1 MDVKSLY
8 TNIPNQEGIEAV
20 NSYLKDSDKG
30 NLTNVISAFLTLI
43 LTLNNFKFNDEHFI
57 QINGVWVLKA
67 HQHTLRYS
75 WESLKKRIS
84 RLFQIAHSGN

>member
-20 NSYLKDSDKG
+20 NPYLKDSDKR

-43 LTLNNFKFNDEHFI
+43 LTLNNFKSNDQHFI
-57 QINGVWVLKA
+57 QINVVSMGVR
-67 HQHTLRYS
+67 QRTLHYS
-75 WESLKKRIS
+75 WEV
-84 RLFQIAHSGN
+84 